1 MTGRAIK
8 KRILAALALLPIAF
22 AQQRSFVAC
31 PIVRDTKTV
40 PCFLAESEGQ
50 TYFLAIQQDIQAD
63 LYPPQL
69 LHEVL
74 VEGTV
79 APGPPVCG
87 GIPLKPVKLS
97 VLPELNL
104 ACNMILPAEPGIE
117 APPTRRPAGPS
128 TKQAPVI
135 PAGAPPAARPA
146 PPQRS
151 AGPFTR
157 RDFQIT
163 YDFDS
168 AFLFS
173 RDTRV
178 VSQAA
183 AYATAAQAKTVEV
196 TAHRAASLLSNGRV
210 LTENEAIAAQ
220 RAERVVDI
228 LRGLGTNPASIQ
240 VHIVPE
246 VVKPDGVTDPEKRLL
261 TIRVTP

>member
-1 MTGRAIK
+1 M
-8 KRILAALALLPIAF
+8 KRRLLAVLALVPMAF

-40 PCFLAESEGQ
+40 PCFLAEYEGE
-50 TYFLAIQQDIQAD
+50 TYYLTIQQDIQAE

-79 APGPPVCG
+79 VPGPRVCG
-87 GIPLKPVKLS
+87 GIPMKPVKLS
-97 VLPELNL
+97 VLPELNP
-104 ACNMILPAEPGIE
+104 ACNTILPAEPGIE

-128 TKQAPVI
+128 TRQAPVI
-135 PAGAPPAARPA
+135 PAGAPPAAGPK
-146 PPQRS
+146 PQERLT
-151 AGPFTR
+151 GPFSER
-157 RDFQIT
+157 EFEIN

-173 RDTRV
+173 RDTRM

-183 AYATAAQAKTVEV
+183 TYANAAKAKSVEI
-196 TAHRAASLLSNGRV
+196 TAHRAASLLSNGRT

-220 RAERVVDI
+220 RAEGVATI
-228 LRGLGTNPASIQ
+228 LRGLGTDSASIKIR
-240 VHIVPE
+240 VVPE
-246 VVKPDGVTDPEKRLL
+246 VAKPDGVTDPRNRLL

>member
-1 MTGRAIK
+1 MKGRF
-8 KRILAALALLPIAF
+8 LLTLALVPAVF

-40 PCFLAESEGQ
+40 PCFLAEYEGE
-50 TYFLAIQQDIQAD
+50 TYYLTIQQDIQAE

-79 APGPPVCG
+79 AQGPRICG

-128 TKQAPVI
+128 TRQAPVV
-135 PAGAPPAARPA
+135 PPPAAGP
-146 PPQRS
+146 PPQERLT
-151 AGPFTR
+151 GPFSER
-157 RDFQIT
+157 EFKIT

-183 AYATAAQAKTVEV
+183 TYANAAKAKSVEITAQ
-196 TAHRAASLLSNGRV
+196 RAASRLSTGRV
-210 LTENEAIAAQ
+210 LTENEAIAIQ

-228 LRGLGTNPASIQ
+228 LRGLGTDPVSIK
-240 VHIVPE
+240 VRIVPD
-246 VVKPDGVTDPEKRLL
+246 VATPDGVTDPQNRLL